1 MMTTNGIMEGPF
13 RGLARSAWQ
22 AVLLTGVLAVVL
34 GAIILIWPNVSLLVA
49 GVLFGLYL
57 LISGIFALF
66 SAFGPHISPGWRA
79 LSFVSGALSVVLG
92 IFCFR
97 RALESV
103 ALLAIWIGIV
113 WVMRGLLTTMAA
125 ISDRALP
132 ERGWQGFLGVIT
144 LIAGF
149 VLIAW
154 PLSSIRVLA
163 VLVGV
168 WLIVLGVMEIFGAFR
183 VRRGAAR
190 LSAGIR
196 ETFAPEAG
204 YGTQG
209 DVAAETEADRRRWY
223 SQGVGEQSKNVGGQ
237 SRNVSE

>member
-1 MMTTNGIMEGPF
+1 MTNGMMEGPF
-13 RGLARSAWQ
+13 RALARSAWE
-22 AVLLTGVLAVVL
+22 AVLLTGVLSVVL
-34 GAIILIWPNVSLLVA
+34 GAIILIWPGVSLLVA

-57 LISGIFALF
+57 VISGVFALF
-66 SAFGPHISPGWRA
+66 SAFGRHVSPGWRA
-79 LSFVSGALSVVLG
+79 LTFVGGALSVVLG

-97 RALESV
+97 SALESV

-113 WVMRGLLTTMAA
+113 WVMRGLLSTMAA

-132 ERGWQGFLGVIT
+132 ERGWQGFFGFVT

-154 PLSSIRVLA
+154 PLSSITVLA

-190 LSAGIR
+190 LAEAMPESPEGR
-196 ETFAPEAG
+196 APEAG
-204 YGTQG
+204 YEPQ
-209 DVAAETEADRRRWY
+209 TEAERRRWY
-223 SQGVGEQSKNVGGQ
+223 EQGVRDT
-237 SRNVSE
+237 SRNIPE